1 VIDAQREVH
10 AVEQTR
16 HGIGADLDAE
26 LLEQVSDFI
35 GGAASPAQASDGIA
49 GAVVLQQDL
58 DGVD

>member
-1 VIDAQREVH
+1 
-10 AVEQTR
+10 VEQTR

-49 GAVVLQQDL
+49 GGVVLQQDL